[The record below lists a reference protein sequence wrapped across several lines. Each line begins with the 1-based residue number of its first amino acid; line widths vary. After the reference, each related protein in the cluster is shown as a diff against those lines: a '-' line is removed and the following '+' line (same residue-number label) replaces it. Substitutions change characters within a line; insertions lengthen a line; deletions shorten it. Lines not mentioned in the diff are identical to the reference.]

1 MTWHVVMVRYHGPR
15 EHSRY
20 LRREDAEAMA
30 ARLERDVGRLA
41 WVVEVTE

>member
-1 MTWHVVMVRYHGPR
+1 MTWHVVMVRYHGDR

-20 LRREDAEAMA
+20 LRRADAVTTAL
-30 ARLERDVGRLA
+30 RLALRDGRVA